1 MILTKQELEKVCEA
15 ISSFVEEN
23 PNYLD
28 DEDKALLDSAY
39 LKLNSETDQGKYIW
53 HLEEQLQN
61 LQAQWV
67 VTKQEL
73 ENFLLRG

>member
-1 MILTKQELEKVCEA
+1 MT
-15 ISSFVEEN
+15 
-23 PNYLD
+23 
-28 DEDKALLDSAY
+28 
-39 LKLNSETDQGKYIW
+39 ETDQGKYIW

-73 ENFLLRG
+73 ENFLLSR